1 MMDDILKVP
10 ERRFINI
17 DELGNSAPLE
27 GKVECIS
34 DFENNWGSCDPIKGN
49 LEVGKV
55 YTVDRIEVHSWH
67 TKVYLKEM
75 PGKVFNSVH
84 FEKVNVD
91 E

>member
-1 MMDDILKVP
+1 MDL
-10 ERRFINI
+10 RRFEVVA
-17 DELGNSAPLE
+17 ELGNSGPLS
-27 GKVECIS
+27 GKVKCIS
-34 DFENNWGSCDPIKGN
+34 DYENNWGSCEPIKGN

-67 TKVYLKEM
+67 TKVWLKEV

-84 FEKVNVD
+84 FEEVK